1 MTSKAFDAEHASRVL
16 SDLVNEAGQSLS
28 SQGYTGN
35 LEIYR
40 SLEMRYFGQNHEL
53 EVPVGFDSFDEKTI
67 LEVWNQF
74 HSVHKARYN
83 FDIPGETIELIS
95 IKVTAVSLTP
105 KPNLL
110 EIEKSTTPVK
120 PISTRLVRFD
130 SGYVETP
137 IYSRELLRAGDNF
150 NGPAVIEEGASV
162 TIIRPEYGVKIDR
175 YGNIL
180 IGEIATK

>member
-1 MTSKAFDAEHASRVL
+1 MTSKAFNAEHASRVL
-16 SDLVNEAGQSLS
+16 SDLVAEARQSLS
-28 SQGYTGN
+28 TQGYEAN

-53 EVPVGFDSFDEKTI
+53 EVAVEFDSFDEQTI
-67 LEVWNQF
+67 LDVWEQF
-74 HSVHKARYN
+74 HSVHKTRYN

-110 EIEKSTTPVK
+110 EIERSIGPA
-120 PISTRLVRFD
+120 ISEGTRLVRYD
-130 SGYVETP
+130 SGHIETP
-137 IYSRELLRAGDNF
+137 IYSRELLRAGDSF
-150 NGPAVIEEGASV
+150 NGPAIIEEGASV
-162 TIIRPEYGVKIDR
+162 TIIRPEYNVKIDL

-180 IGEIATK
+180 IGEIAT